1 MASITFRNLDADTAE
16 AVKRRAAEAGR
27 TLAEEL
33 QFMAD
38 SVGIAGKADARP
50 ESERELTGEEKLA
63 LVREVQAKQTK
74 VWPCCVPLVRRVRRE
89 QAAHAEAKTGFVPTK
104 KTAARNA
111 PETRAPRAQKRK

>member
-16 AVKRRAAEAGR
+16 AVRRCAAESGR

-38 SVGIAGKADARP
+38 SVGIAGKAVINESARP
-50 ESERELTGEEKLA
+50 ERELTGEEKLA
-63 LVREVQAKQTK
+63 LVREVRAKQTK

-111 PETRAPRAQKRK
+111 PETRPPRAQ

>member
-16 AVKRRAAEAGR
+16 AVRRRAAEAGR

-33 QFMAD
+33 RFLAD
-38 SVGIAGKADARP
+38 NAGIAEKAATNDAARP
-50 ESERELTGEEKLA
+50 EQELTGEEKLA
-63 LVREVQAKQTK
+63 LVREVRAKQTK

-111 PETRAPRAQKRK
+111 PETRAPRAQP